1 MKIAAAVLVLI
12 ATFVFV
18 DGMFSKTSVGETIKT
33 DYLKLDSSEPVKVEK
48 DSANKEEEVIEDW
61 IDTLRRKRTRRQSRF
76 C

>member
-18 DGMFSKTSVGETIKT
+18 DGTFSKSSVGETTKPDFLELET
-33 DYLKLDSSEPVKVEK
+33 TAPTKVESG
-48 DSANKEEEVIEDW
+48 DQEEVIEDW
-61 IDTLRRKRTRRQSRF
+61 IDTVRRKRTRRQSRF